1 MKDSYGLRKE
11 ARAALSGNWKQAILT
26 GFVASLIGATITASG
41 SNYSSSNSN
50 TSTSSPSEILRPEL
64 IDTVLLIL
72 SFLSIILVIW
82 GIAVF
87 IIGGAGKLGYAKF
100 NLNLIDKKPAT
111 FSDLF
116 SQFDRIGA
124 GFCMNLLVGL
134 YTVLWTLLFIIPGI
148 VKSYSYAMTPY
159 ILSEHPEMTATE
171 AIAESRRIMNGNK
184 WRLFSLRLSFIGWDL
199 LCAVPILLVLP
210 LYYIG
215 AVGIIL
221 GLLLFFSVTCIGSLL
236 LIPYKEATNAAFYR
250 DISQT
255 SINHYIPR
263 EIDDSY
269 RGQVQ
274 N

>member
-11 ARAALSGNWKQAILT
+11 ARAALSGNWKQAIFT
-26 GFVASLIGATITASG
+26 GFVASLICANIVASG
-41 SNYSSSNSN
+41 SNYSSSN
-50 TSTSSPSEILRPEL
+50 TSTSSTSEILSPES

-72 SFLSIILVIW
+72 AFLSIVLIIW

-111 FSDLF
+111 FSNLF

-124 GFCMNLLVGL
+124 GFCMNFLINL
-134 YTVLWTLLFIIPGI
+134 YTFLWSLLFIFPGI

-159 ILSEHPEMTATE
+159 ILLEHPEMTATE
-171 AIAESRRIMNGNK
+171 AITESRRIMNGNK
-184 WRLFSLRLSFIGWDL
+184 WKLFSLRLSFIGWDL
-199 LCAVPILLVLP
+199 LCVVPILLVLP
-210 LYYIG
+210 LCYTG

-221 GLLLFFSVTCIGSLL
+221 GLLLFFSVTCVGSLL
-236 LIPYKEATNAAFYR
+236 LIPYKEAANAAFYR

-255 SINHYIPR
+255 NINHYIQR
-263 EIDDSY
+263 EMDDSY
-269 RGQVQ
+269 RGQVE